1 MVLSVKNASKY
12 LVMTF
17 WALKKVKKEPIS
29 VADNWQMP
37 GIDKKSTHAA
47 GSVPKVTHQRNVDS
61 KWSILACSQNFL
73 VWRWTKGFVR
83 WFFFPARSTAP
94 SFKDAVASVLRNS
107 RRHQKPVFGYCAVKK
122 GCISFRTKLVKVII
136 KPSLSWMDDCMQKRQ
151 KGAHWGIKT

>member
-83 WFFFPARSTAP
+83 WFFFLRAALHQVLKMQLRQCCEIL
-94 SFKDAVASVLRNS
+94 DAIKNQFLAIVLW
-107 RRHQKPVFGYCAVKK
+107 KK